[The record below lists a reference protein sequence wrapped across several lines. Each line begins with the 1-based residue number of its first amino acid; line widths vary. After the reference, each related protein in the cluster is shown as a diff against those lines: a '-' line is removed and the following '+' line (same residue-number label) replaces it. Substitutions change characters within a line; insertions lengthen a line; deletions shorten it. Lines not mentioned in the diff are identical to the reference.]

1 MRRPRAP
8 GPAGTVAAVVETLGA
23 DFFADPQSYYRRWRA
38 RGPVHR
44 VRFPDETERW
54 LVIGYP
60 EARAALADSRLRKDI
75 TNLNAVISAQRAD
88 AAADPRT
95 LALMSHMLNSDP
107 PVHTRLRKLVT
118 KAFTARRI
126 ARLRPRIE
134 QIADDLLH
142 ALRGREQA
150 DLLAEFAVPL
160 PITVIC
166 EMLGVAVTDR
176 DSFRRWTTDLVGV
189 VGREEQRRESTVAM
203 AGFLGDLVRDKIA
216 RPGEDLLSALA
227 HTTDD
232 GDRLTPAE
240 LVSMS
245 FLLLVA
251 GYETTVNLIGN
262 GASALLRTP
271 ERMAELCADPS
282 RIPAAVEEFL
292 RFDGPVDLSMARYT
306 AEPITLG
313 DTEIPAGEVVYIAL
327 AAANHDP
334 SRFSHPDILDPAADR
349 TGHLAFGHGIHFCLG
364 APLARMEATI
374 AFTALLRH
382 FPGLRPDP
390 DAAPLRWYESTL
402 IRGLVELPVLLRDSN
417 IPC

>member
-1 MRRPRAP
+1 MA
-8 GPAGTVAAVVETLGA
+8 ETLGA

-44 VRFPDETERW
+44 VRFPDGTDRW
-54 LVIGYP
+54 VVIGYP
-60 EARAALADSRLRKDI
+60 EARVALVDSRLRKDI
-75 TNLNAVISAQRAD
+75 FGLDAVVGAKRPGARS
-88 AAADPRT
+88 DPRT
-95 LALMSHMLNSDP
+95 LALLSHMLNSDP
-107 PVHTRLRKLVT
+107 PEHTRLRRLVT

-126 ARLRPRIE
+126 AQLRPRIE
-134 QIADDLLH
+134 RIADDLLDD
-142 ALRGREQA
+142 LRERERA
-150 DLLAEFAVPL
+150 DLLTEFAVPL

-203 AGFLGDLVRDKIA
+203 TSFLGDLVRDKITH
-216 RPGEDLLSALA
+216 PEDDLLSALA

-262 GASALLRTP
+262 GASALLRNP
-271 ERMAELCADPS
+271 ERMAELRADPTLV
-282 RIPAAVEEFL
+282 PAAVEEFL
-292 RFDGPVDLSMARYT
+292 RFDGPIDLSMARYT
-306 AEPITLG
+306 AAPITLG

-334 SRFSHPDILDPAADR
+334 SRFAHPDVLDPAADR

-364 APLARMEATI
+364 APLARLEAAT
-374 AFTALLRH
+374 AFTALLRR

-390 DAAPLRWYESTL
+390 DAAPPRWHESTL
-402 IRGLVELPVLLRDSN
+402 IRGLVELPVLLHDRH
-417 IPC
+417 IRA

>member
-1 MRRPRAP
+1 MA
-8 GPAGTVAAVVETLGA
+8 ETLGA
-23 DFFADPQSYYRRWRA
+23 DFFADPHAYYRRWRA

-54 LVIGYP
+54 VVIGYP

-75 TNLNAVISAQRAD
+75 ARLDGVISAKRGGGS
-88 AAADPRT
+88 DPRT

-107 PVHTRLRKLVT
+107 PEHTRLRKLVT
-118 KAFTARRI
+118 KAFTTRRI
-126 ARLRPRIE
+126 AQLRPRIE
-134 QIADDLLH
+134 QIT
-142 ALRGREQA
+142 A
-150 DLLAEFAVPL
+150 DLLDAAQACERVDLLTEFAVPL

-203 AGFLGDLVRDKIA
+203 AGFLGDLVHDKIT
-216 RPGEDLLSALA
+216 RPGQDLLSALA

-262 GASALLRTP
+262 GTLALLRNP
-271 ERMAELCADPS
+271 ERMAELRADPA

-292 RFDGPVDLSMARYT
+292 RFDGPVGLSMVRYT

-313 DTEIPAGEVVYIAL
+313 DTEIPAGEIVYVAL
-327 AAANHDP
+327 AAADRDP
-334 SRFSHPDILDPAADR
+334 SRFADADVLDPAADR

-374 AFTALLRH
+374 AFTALLQR

-390 DAAPLRWYESTL
+390 GAAPLRWYESTL
-402 IRGLVELPVLLRDSN
+402 IRGLVALPVLLRD
-417 IPC
+417 

>member
-1 MRRPRAP
+1 MA
-8 GPAGTVAAVVETLGA
+8 ETLGA
-23 DFFADPQSYYRRWRA
+23 DFFADPHAYYRRWRA

-54 LVIGYP
+54 VVIGYP

-75 TNLNAVISAQRAD
+75 ARLDGVISAKRGGGS
-88 AAADPRT
+88 DPRT

-107 PVHTRLRKLVT
+107 PEHTRLRKLVT
-118 KAFTARRI
+118 KAFTTRRI
-126 ARLRPRIE
+126 AQLRPRIE
-134 QIADDLLH
+134 QIT
-142 ALRGREQA
+142 A
-150 DLLAEFAVPL
+150 DLLDAAQACERVDLLTEFAVPL

-203 AGFLGDLVRDKIA
+203 AGFLGDLVHDKIT
-216 RPGEDLLSALA
+216 RPGQDLLSALA

-262 GASALLRTP
+262 GTLALLRNP
-271 ERMAELCADPS
+271 ERMAELRADPA

-292 RFDGPVDLSMARYT
+292 RFDGPVGLSMARYT

-313 DTEIPAGEVVYIAL
+313 DTEIPAGEIVYVAL
-327 AAANHDP
+327 AAADRDP
-334 SRFSHPDILDPAADR
+334 SRFADADVLDPAADR

-374 AFTALLRH
+374 AFTALLQR

-390 DAAPLRWYESTL
+390 GAAPLRWYESTL
-402 IRGLVELPVLLRDSN
+402 IRGLVALPVLLRD
-417 IPC
+417 